1 MKIKMKKENCKCL
14 IISTSIFFLL
24 FRLKKENNN
33 KDSDMIREYTIYDTA
48 DMYMKV
54 AFPIHEKGDMYM
66 KTPNRIHV
74 RHHIYS
80 STGLLGIIF

>member
-1 MKIKMKKENCKCL
+1 
-14 IISTSIFFLL
+14 
-24 FRLKKENNN
+24 
-33 KDSDMIREYTIYDTA
+33 MIREYTIYDTA
-48 DMYMKV
+48 DMYMKT

-80 STGLLGIIF
+80 SIGLLGIIF

>member
-1 MKIKMKKENCKCL
+1 MFDNQYIFL
-14 IISTSIFFLL
+14 FLVISF
-24 FRLKKENNN
+24 KKENNN
-33 KDSDMIREYTIYDTA
+33 KDDDMIREYTIYDTA

>member
-1 MKIKMKKENCKCL
+1 MPDNQYIFL
-14 IISTSIFFLL
+14 FLVISF
-24 FRLKKENNN
+24 KKENNN

>member
-1 MKIKMKKENCKCL
+1 
-14 IISTSIFFLL
+14 
-24 FRLKKENNN
+24 
-33 KDSDMIREYTIYDTA
+33 MITDYVIYDIT

-54 AFPIHEKGDMYM
+54 AFPIHETDNMHT
-66 KTPNRIHV
+66 KTPNRIYV

>member
-1 MKIKMKKENCKCL
+1 
-14 IISTSIFFLL
+14 
-24 FRLKKENNN
+24 
-33 KDSDMIREYTIYDTA
+33 
-48 DMYMKV
+48 MKV